1 MSLEKQV
8 ELLVLFKK
16 NMIEFL
22 DELLEQFEDEGDL
35 IVLRFFIEEQIPVEM
50 LMNRFVQYVYPMK
63 VMVKER
69 NEKFFLERDNI
80 FGSSPKDKVIHFKQ
94 LFLRFSDDDKAT
106 LWTWFDVFISLC
118 EKYMKMIP
126 ELEAKLIKP

>member
-1 MSLEKQV
+1 MNLEKQV

-35 IVLRFFIEEQIPVEM
+35 IVLRFFIEEQIPVEL

-63 VMVKER
+63 DMVKER
-69 NEKFFLERDNI
+69 NENFFLERDNI
-80 FGSSPKDKVIHFKQ
+80 FGSSPKDKIIHFKK
-94 LFLRFSDDDKAT
+94 LFLRFSDDDKET
-106 LWTWFDVFISLC
+106 LWSWFDVFISLC
-118 EKYMKMIP
+118 EKY
-126 ELEAKLIKP
+126 IKIS